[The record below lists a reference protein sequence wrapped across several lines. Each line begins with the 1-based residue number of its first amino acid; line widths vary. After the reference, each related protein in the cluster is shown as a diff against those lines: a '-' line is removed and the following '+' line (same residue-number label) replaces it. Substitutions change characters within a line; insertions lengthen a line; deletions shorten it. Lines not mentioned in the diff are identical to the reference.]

1 MRGYKRW
8 LPALVLVAGLAA
20 ALALGLDEYLSLDA
34 LREHRAALTRL
45 VEESYLATALG
56 FCAVY
61 AAATAFSVPGGA
73 FLTLTGGFLFGAVA
87 GAAFSVAGATTGA
100 VLVFLAARTAFA
112 GLLRAR
118 AGSAVERMR
127 QGFQE
132 NALSYMLFLRL
143 IPAFPFF
150 LVNLAPAFLGVRL
163 GVFALGTFVGII
175 PGSFVYALV
184 GAGLGE
190 IFDAGGA
197 FSIASV
203 LSLEIAL
210 GLAGLGVLALL
221 PIAWKRL
228 RRPRGEGA

>member
-1 MRGYKRW
+1 MRGYGRW

-20 ALALGLDEYLSLDA
+20 ALALGLDEYLSLDT

-45 VEESYLATALG
+45 VEESYPAAALG

-61 AAATAFSVPGGA
+61 AAATALSVPGGT

-87 GAAFSVAGATTGA
+87 GAAFSVTGATAGA

-127 QGFQE
+127 RGFQE

-143 IPAFPFF
+143 IPVFPFF

-163 GVFALGTFVGII
+163 AVFALGTFVGII
-175 PGSFVYALV
+175 PGAFVYALV

-190 IFDAGGA
+190 IFDAGGE

-228 RRPRGEGA
+228 RRARGEGA